1 MIATIVLA
9 LIVGSLLLMAVV
21 FGIAGILNN

>member
-1 MIATIVLA
+1 MIATIALA

-21 FGIAGILNN
+21 FGITGILNN